1 MTAAS
6 ADADLVA
13 LPKTHLHLH
22 LTGGMRHSTLVELAE
37 MYGVRLPERLIEDEP
52 DDWRVLGW
60 PRFQRLYD
68 LARGVLRT
76 EADITRLFREIA
88 EDEAANGSRW
98 LELQITPSGY
108 AARLGD
114 LVTAMEV

>member
-1 MTAAS
+1 MVTRMV
-6 ADADLVA
+6 DADLVA
-13 LPKTHLHLH
+13 LPKAHLHLH
-22 LTGGMRHSTLVELAE
+22 LTGGMRHATLVELASK
-37 MYGVRLPERLIEDEP
+37 YGVRLPERLIEVES

-76 EADITRLFREIA
+76 ADDVKRLIHEIA

-98 LELQITPSGY
+98 LELQIT
-108 AARLGD
+108 
-114 LVTAMEV
+114 